1 MWEQETLK
9 FIQLTTL
16 PDDKEILLNLA
27 QIEAIADNG
36 ENTSVKMKSGDF
48 YLIKE
53 DFETIVENLEDEDY
67 AL

>member
-1 MWEQETLK
+1 MYAVESLK

-16 PDDKEILLNLA
+16 PDEKEVLLNLT
-27 QIEAIADNG
+27 QIEAVANNR

-67 AL
+67 TM